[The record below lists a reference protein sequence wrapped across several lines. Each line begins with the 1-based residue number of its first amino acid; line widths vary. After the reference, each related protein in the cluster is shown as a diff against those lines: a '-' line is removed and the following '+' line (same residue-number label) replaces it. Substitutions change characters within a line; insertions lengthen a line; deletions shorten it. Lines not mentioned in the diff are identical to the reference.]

1 MDYTLAPW
9 ARSGEAC
16 MYAHTA
22 APVLALGALVR
33 AVTPGVAATTDPF
46 GRRVFYWE
54 RCSADGSSPWS

>member
-1 MDYTLAPW
+1 
-9 ARSGEAC
+9 